1 MSEMWGHRAFLLE
14 DFPILGLGVTT
25 IKSWS
30 GAMLVYVELPSYG
43 AWEFVDI
50 PNRYVF
56 DICNCICLLFCNLL
70 GEFTVVVL
78 ELVLEKPCAWA
89 NVSVCYQ
96 KHIKT
101 YEKFPVDRGFVT
113 EPKNIVKSIRYTYC
127 LLF

>member
-1 MSEMWGHRAFLLE
+1 
-14 DFPILGLGVTT
+14 
-25 IKSWS
+25 
-30 GAMLVYVELPSYG
+30 MLVYVELPSYG

-56 DICNCICLLFCNLL
+56 DICNFICLLFCNLL

-96 KHIKT
+96 KNIKT
-101 YEKFPVDRGFVT
+101 YETFPVDRGFVT